1 MIGIINLLISIVL
14 WFLFGVV
21 FMKMMLTQSE
31 KEIVKYTCM
40 AAMLVFFAD
49 GFMDIALACF
59 KTM

>member
-1 MIGIINLLISIVL
+1 MIGIINLLILIVL

-40 AAMLVFFAD
+40 AAMLAFFRRRIY
-49 GFMDIALACF
+49 GYCLGMF
-59 KTM
+59 